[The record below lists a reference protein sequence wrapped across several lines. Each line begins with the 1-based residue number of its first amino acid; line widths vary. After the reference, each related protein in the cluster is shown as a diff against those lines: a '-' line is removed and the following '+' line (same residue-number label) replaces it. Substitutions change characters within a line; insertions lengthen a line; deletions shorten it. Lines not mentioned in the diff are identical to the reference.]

1 MAILGVA
8 AGTALLAGCGS
19 SGTANTGG
27 DAKSQTA
34 EGAQGTAVRYQQAV
48 TARDWATVCK
58 LRTVAYQGGSLQR
71 CTADHV
77 ESTPEATSPG
87 KPSATPSEP
96 AGIYADG
103 STVPPMATPSP
114 ADTRPA
120 TIGPV
125 TAERTEQ
132 VPALSQHPAGTGVM
146 VVFQVTQP
154 DGTSSTDRRAIR
166 LVQDGAGWKVDQA
179 GDVHDSDMTL
189 SDPLRAA
196 LAVAP

>member
-1 MAILGVA
+1 M
-8 AGTALLAGCGS
+8 
-19 SGTANTGG
+19 
-27 DAKSQTA
+27 
-34 EGAQGTAVRYQQAV
+34 RYQQAV
-48 TARDWATVCK
+48 NARDWATMCQ

-71 CTADHV
+71 CTADNV
-77 ESTPEATSPG
+77 ESTPETTSSS
-87 KPSATPSEP
+87 KPSTTPSLP

-120 TIGPV
+120 TISPV
-125 TAERTEQ
+125 TVERTEQ

-146 VVFQVTQP
+146 VIFQVTQP
-154 DGTSSTDRRAIR
+154 GGTSSTDRRAIR
-166 LVQDGAGWKVDQA
+166 LVQDGAGWKVDQD
-179 GDVHDSDMTL
+179 GTVHDSDMTL